1 MELTEKELKRIIKES
16 LHNIISEGYGKTTTF
31 ELSDDFSIAA
41 NQLKEYSWQMEGFIK
56 EFPVFIQKMRSIA
69 QQFGLELQTAS
80 SEDYCDLSM
89 LLGGHDAEFEYEY
102 VIPGVD
108 AMNLSDEEYETIQ
121 DKVNEIGSEFE
132 FELNPRN
139 FKFGQVT
146 VTEEEVGV
154 TIRYSFG
161 FWD

>member
-1 MELTEKELKRIIKES
+1 MKLTEKELKRIIKES
-16 LHNIISEGYGKTTTF
+16 LHRIISEGYGKTTTF
-31 ELSDDFSIAA
+31 ELPDDFSIVA
-41 NQLKEYSWQMEGFIK
+41 NQLKEYSRQMEGFTK

-69 QQFGLELQTAS
+69 QRFGLELKIAS
-80 SEDYCDLSM
+80 TEDYCDLSM
-89 LLGGHDAEFEYEY
+89 LLDGHDAEFEYEY

-108 AMNLSDEEYETIQ
+108 AMNLSDEEYEAIQ
-121 DKVNEIGSEFE
+121 DKVNEVGSEFE

-161 FWD
+161 FWN